1 MKISEIPLST
11 KDGLLSAVTK
21 KLREADQQLFLS
33 WQTDQAQL
41 AAVQQLLADF
51 DVPQSTSG
59 TTVQLMMPLAALPIL
74 AKWSYQIFADQEL
87 ATSLAEI
94 ETAHRKLWRAGRF
107 CFDVTAK
114 PLIYAILNITPDSF
128 YDGGRYFAA
137 DQWQQQV
144 AQLVDNGA
152 DIIEV
157 GGQTTRPGGFTEI
170 SPEEEIRRVVPAVEF
185 LRQHYPQVAVA
196 VDTYKLPVM
205 AAVLDAG
212 ADIIND
218 VQAFNS
224 PEKKQLMARCSAGLV
239 TMHSSRQHEY
249 QHLTAEMH
257 HFFERNLA
265 ELISAGIDRERIVID
280 QGIGYSKVADGNQ
293 DCAMMRNISQF
304 NDFHRP
310 ILVAISRKG
319 FGKKLLGL
327 AKKDRLPVT
336 LVAETYMY
344 LHGGRILRVH
354 DVEETRQ
361 LLVMLA
367 AIEKGYWNCQLNDE
381 RQDSKTDQHHQ

>member
-1 MKISEIPLST
+1 MKISEIPLAAE
-11 KDGLLSAVTK
+11 DGLTSTVMK
-21 KLREADQQLFLS
+21 NLREADQQLFLS
-33 WQTDQAQL
+33 WQADPAKL

-51 DVPQSTSG
+51 DVPQATKG
-59 TTVQLMMPLAALPIL
+59 ATVQFMMPLSALPVL
-74 AKWSYQIFADQEL
+74 VRWSRQIFADQEL
-87 ATSLAEI
+87 TASLTTITA
-94 ETAHRKLWRAGRF
+94 AHRQLWRAGRF

-128 YDGGRYFAA
+128 YDGGRYFAT

-144 AQLVDNGA
+144 DQLVVEGA

-157 GGQTTRPGGFTEI
+157 GGQTTRPGGFAEI
-170 SPEEEIRRVVPAVEF
+170 SPEEEICRVVPAVKF
-185 LRQHYPQVAVA
+185 IRQHYPQVAIA

-205 AAVLDAG
+205 EAVLDAG

-224 PEKKQLMARCSAGLV
+224 PDKRQLMAQSLAGLV

-249 QHLTAEMH
+249 QNLTAGMH

-265 ELISAGIDRERIVID
+265 ELTSAGIDRERIVID

-293 DCAMMRNISQF
+293 DCAMMRNINQF
-304 NDFHRP
+304 NDLHRP
-310 ILVAISRKG
+310 LLVAVSRKG

-336 LVAETYMY
+336 LVAETYMS

-367 AIEKGYWNCQLNDE
+367 AIEKGYWNYQLNDE
-381 RQDSKTDQHHQ
+381 RQDGKAN